1 MPTKAWLALISAAS
15 LTVLVG
21 CVSPE
26 ELQAQD
32 AATCASYGFQQT
44 TPEFATCLQRENL
57 ARQSYWANPGLYG
70 PGFYSPYGYGGSG
83 SISFGF

>member
-1 MPTKAWLALISAAS
+1 MPTKAWLALILAAS

-32 AATCASYGFQQT
+32 VATCASYGFQQG
-44 TPEFATCLQRENL
+44 TPEFAICLQRENL
-57 ARQSYWANPGLYG
+57 ARQSHWANPGFYG
-70 PGFYSPYGYGGSG
+70 PYGYDVRFKRTDA
-83 SISFGF
+83 IA